1 MSPTPEFLTTRADQV
16 HHIQAR
22 LAFLTDN
29 AQARPALLRSVDG
42 DRVELCRL
50 DGTEHTPAAEDERDV
65 LGGAGAAVQQQG
77 VVGAAEQG
85 CRLVHAAGRGT
96 GDVVLGAHAGRGE
109 ARARRRRR
117 AGPARTGRWPP
128 PPPRTPV
135 PPSSTGRLRPAPRCR
150 R

>member
-50 DGTEHTPAAEDERDV
+50 DGTEHTVRVHQAVRLAVVLERDDLCRLRDEPLVMVNERYGV
-65 LGGAGAAVQQQG
+65 LAVATGPATPPSKLAMLIVCELDDEGG
-77 VVGAAEQG
+77 VVQLLSSSDDQPCWQTFALRSEP
-85 CRLVHAAGRGT
+85 GT
-96 GDVVLGAHAGRGE
+96 
-109 ARARRRRR
+109 
-117 AGPARTGRWPP
+117 
-128 PPPRTPV
+128 
-135 PPSSTGRLRPAPRCR
+135 
-150 R
+150 